1 MIEIKINILKKFSK
15 NPPKTLEPYVP
26 MTPNKDTTCS
36 YLVPIQLIIQ
46 IDKVELLSYNFSTHT
61 HTPRIDK
68 GKS

>member
-36 YLVPIQLIIQ
+36 Y
-46 IDKVELLSYNFSTHT
+46 STYPT
-61 HTPRIDK
+61 NYSNR
-68 GKS
+68 